1 MKIGFLSNKLTLRGT
16 ETNLYEYAHHNE
28 SILKN
33 QSIIITRPYDHVMQ
47 VSPGDVHP
55 EAYKKFTDRFDVKYY
70 IHLHDIVNIIK
81 DNNLNAIFIEKGGDP
96 YDGLVFDCCKTII
109 HAVFD
114 SRHPHGDLFTVISD
128 DINHRYNTSCPVL
141 PNMVNVYDT
150 NEDLRN
156 ELKIPKDALVFGAH
170 CGATAF
176 DLKYVQDAVKY
187 VGTNP
192 CYSNIYFVF
201 LNVNPF
207 CAVTDRIF
215 FLPGTA
221 DMKRKRMFINTCDA
235 MVYGRTDGETF
246 GIACGE
252 FSLCNK
258 PIIARND
265 AHDRAHFE
273 ILGDKMIKH
282 SNYGELVHILTHWDS
297 YKIDVFENGYK
308 QYTPEN
314 VIQIFDKM
322 LKTIL

>member
-1 MKIGFLSNKLTLRGT
+1 MKIAFLSNKLTLRGT
-16 ETNLYEYAHHNE
+16 EITVYEYAHHNE
-28 SILKN
+28 TILGN

-55 EAYKKFTDRFDVKYY
+55 EAYAKFQNRFDVKYY
-70 IHLHDIVNIIK
+70 IHPNDVRKIIQENK
-81 DNNLNAIFIEKGGDP
+81 IDAIFIEKGGDP

-109 HAVFD
+109 HAVFT
-114 SRHPHGDLFTVISD
+114 STTPHGDLYTVISND
-128 DINHRYNTSCPVL
+128 VNTRHNTNCPVL
-141 PNMVNVYDT
+141 PYMVNVYDT
-150 NEDLRN
+150 SENLRE
-156 ELKIPKDALVFGAH
+156 ELGIPKDALVFGAH

-176 DLKYVQDAVKY
+176 DLKYVQDAVKH

-207 CAVTDRIF
+207 CGVTDRIK

-235 MVYGRTDGETF
+235 MVYGRNDGETF
-246 GIACGE
+246 GLACGE

-258 PIIARND
+258 PIIARNE
-265 AHDRAHFE
+265 AHDGAHFE

-282 SNYGELVHILTHWDS
+282 SNYAELVHILTHWDD
-297 YKIDVFENGYK
+297 YKIDVSENGYK
-308 QYTPEN
+308 QYTPEK
-314 VIQIFDKM
+314 VIRTFETM